1 MGETRDL
8 LLFLQADELWPL
20 YCWEQFRNKRNKTQT
35 RFYFRI
41 RPIGCGRRCAP
52 NSQWWNPYCCRGRS
66 GMLGA
71 PFMDSLRLDVRFL
84 AVRPLSATNHF
95 HFRFF
100 SFMKKISGQN
110 ENDHAGLLD
119 QPFEIL

>member
-1 MGETRDL
+1 ME
-8 LLFLQADELWPL
+8 
-20 YCWEQFRNKRNKTQT
+20 N
-35 RFYFRI
+35 
-41 RPIGCGRRCAP
+41 
-52 NSQWWNPYCCRGRS
+52 
-66 GMLGA
+66 
-71 PFMDSLRLDVRFL
+71 SLRLDVRFL

-119 QPFEIL
+119 HRNIAKLPFAPDVSNVGHGHS